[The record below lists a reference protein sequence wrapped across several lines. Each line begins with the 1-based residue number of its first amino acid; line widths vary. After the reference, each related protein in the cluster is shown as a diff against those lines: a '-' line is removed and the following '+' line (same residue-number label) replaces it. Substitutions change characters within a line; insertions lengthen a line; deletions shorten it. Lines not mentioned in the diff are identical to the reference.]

1 MQGFREYDCF
11 ELILKVFVYILDSVN
26 VSKKIVFLVVRS
38 EGGGKDNVC
47 LPKNKHADYFIN
59 ETFH

>member
-11 ELILKVFVYILDSVN
+11 VLILKVFVYILDSVN

-38 EGGGKDNVC
+38 EGGGRIMYAFQKTLKQKC
-47 LPKNKHADYFIN
+47 RLFY
-59 ETFH
+59 